1 MRVCQFRHDGKKIS
15 AADFTVRLAGK
26 NCKSI
31 LQSEGKVSN
40 HAYGA
45 PLDRNH
51 VSRSPTERLGPGSVT
66 YPSSL
71 AFIVI
76 LALSTFETGHPVLAS
91 FAAFSKA
98 AASAPGTRP
107 TTSR

>member
-40 HAYGA
+40 RAYSS
-45 PLDRNH
+45 PLDRSQ
-51 VSRSPTERLGPGSVT
+51 VSRSPTERLLPGWVS

-71 AFIVI
+71 AFMVI
-76 LALSTFETGHPVLAS
+76 LAFSTFETGHPVLAL

>member
-1 MRVCQFRHDGKKIS
+1 MRVCQFRHDGKKNQCG
-15 AADFTVRLAGK
+15 RLCGPPNRK
-26 NCKSI
+26 ELPIHSTERRQGVKPCI
-31 LQSEGKVSN
+31 RR
-40 HAYGA
+40 
-45 PLDRNH
+45 PLDRNQ
-51 VSRSPTERLGPGSVT
+51 VSRSPAKRLLPGPVD
-66 YPSSL
+66 YPSSF